1 MASDHEAVITDKRPS
16 KINSNAV
23 PGTVQLVDLDHHI
36 QGKHA
41 KGHQDVILVPAP
53 SDDPDVRSSKQPNP
67 RPKTAPIAP
76 TSSLPARRS
85 TVTYTTSPQD
95 PLNWPR
101 RRKLLSLACMCIY
114 TWFAGIANSV
124 VYSVETPLAEALGI
138 TVGDINAG
146 TGYLFLLCGW
156 GLLFWQPFALQSV
169 FTSLFFPSLQNPL
182 LSTAFPGPRGPY
194 PLLANPQSRSS

>member
-1 MASDHEAVITDKRPS
+1 MASDHRATTTDERHS
-16 KINSNAV
+16 KVNLNTI
-23 PGTVQLVDLDHHI
+23 PDTVHLVDLDHHV

-41 KGHQDVILVPAP
+41 KDHQDIILVPAP
-53 SDDPDVRSSKQPNP
+53 SDDPDVRNREQPNHFPNHTLGSQLIVSISFSRTLP
-67 RPKTAPIAP
+67 RPPQLTPNP
-76 TSSLPARRS
+76 
-85 TVTYTTSPQD
+85 PQD

-169 FTSLFFPSLQNPL
+169 PSPNF
-182 LSTAFPGPRGPY
+182 SC
-194 PLLANPQSRSS
+194 

>member
-1 MASDHEAVITDKRPS
+1 MTSDHKAATTDERHR
-16 KINSNAV
+16 KINSNAI
-23 PGTVQLVDLDHHI
+23 PGTVHLVDLDHHV

-53 SDDPDVRSSKQPNP
+53 SDDPDVRSSEQPSVA
-67 RPKTAPIAP
+67 PKTILFAHLILA
-76 TSSLPARRS
+76 SSP
-85 TVTYTTSPQD
+85 VTYPDPSQD

-101 RRKLLSLACMCIY
+101 RRKVLSLACMCIY

-124 VYSVETPLAEALGI
+124 VYSVETPLAEALDI

-156 GLLFWQPFALQSV
+156 GLLFWQPFAL
-169 FTSLFFPSLQNPL
+169 
-182 LSTAFPGPRGPY
+182 
-194 PLLANPQSRSS
+194 

>member
-1 MASDHEAVITDKRPS
+1 MASDHNAVTTDNRHS
-16 KINSNAV
+16 RINSNTA
-23 PGTVQLVDLDHHI
+23 PGTVHLVDLDHHV
-36 QGKHA
+36 QGKHLHA

-53 SDDPDVRSSKQPNP
+53 SDDPD
-67 RPKTAPIAP
+67 
-76 TSSLPARRS
+76 
-85 TVTYTTSPQD
+85 D

-146 TGYLFLLCGW
+146 TGYLFLLCGY
-156 GLLFWQPFALQSV
+156 GKRPTYLISIAATLAL
-169 FTSLFFPSLQNPL
+169 TMW
-182 LSTAFPGPRGPY
+182 GPY
-194 PLLANPQSRSS
+194 AASNGQWIAKNVLGGFFSAPIEALPEVSVSDVFFAHERGTFMGVYAFVLAG